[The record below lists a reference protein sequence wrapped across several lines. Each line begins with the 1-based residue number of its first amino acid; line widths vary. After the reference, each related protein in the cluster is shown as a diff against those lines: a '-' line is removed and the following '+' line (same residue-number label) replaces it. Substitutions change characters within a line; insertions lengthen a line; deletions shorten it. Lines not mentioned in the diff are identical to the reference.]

1 MLMTASR
8 RTVVIRTALM
18 TPLCLIGTF
27 FVGALLGDL
36 LFAGLPGHLRDEARV
51 ALAAL
56 PVLIC
61 VSSGGALWGRAL
73 ARIVHVGDVK
83 RMMWAGALGYAPTL
97 LVVALTLTVLEKLI
111 VEQGRGPDLPL
122 HVVFTLLFT
131 PAVFLIATIGALAL
145 GLALRRGGP
154 ALPLALASGLAAGLT
169 FLVVDF
175 LMDSF
180 GYRVGAP
187 GAVQRATMITVLLTG
202 DVAASL
208 AAGTV
213 IGWFLSRRQDT

>member
-8 RTVVIRTALM
+8 RGVVIRTALM

-36 LFAGLPGHLRDEARV
+36 LFAGLPGNWPDEGRV

-61 VSSGGALWGRAL
+61 VGMGGALWGRAL
-73 ARIVHVGDVK
+73 ARVAHVDDAK

-97 LVVALTLTVLEKLI
+97 VVVALTLTVLEKLI

-131 PAVFLIATIGALAL
+131 PAVFLIAAMGTLAV
-145 GLALRRGGP
+145 GLALKQRGFT
-154 ALPLALASGLAAGLT
+154 LRLALSSGLVAGMT
-169 FLVVDF
+169 FLVVDL

-187 GAVQRATMITVLLTG
+187 GAVQRATMLTVLLIG
-202 DVAASL
+202 DVTASL

-213 IGWFLSRRQDT
+213 IGWFLSGRREA